1 MYLPKLDLQ
10 TFVTIVRWAVFTNA
24 GTRCVM
30 PSNAKHLLNFV
41 EAFDTAL
48 TECSQRADLKC
59 QGLNLVSF
67 AEDFSKN
74 NASSRVFHHTSA
86 AAAIMHFSVH
96 RLHLVTFAKR
106 NGLVHLWVVR
116 DVVSSVFDYLCE
128 MQGQEAEAAPSPL
141 RQDFLAKCIALSIS
155 DLGSGGG
162 EWLAK
167 RLAVI
172 GQVAVN
178 GKVLDNNGAQF
189 TRTLAA
195 GFDWHCALFEKGSL
209 GSVGN
214 FVDLFLRR
222 NQQGVGR
229 PSKMMQYPLFLDSL
243 EETIV
248 HLSGI
253 AADSRVKAGVSFK
266 ARGSNASAKH
276 YAAHLKTKYGIF
288 LSRSTVLTY
297 LRPRNIASLAARR
310 HSPFALAVRPVF
322 DAKAVAK
329 QHVNC
334 HYCCSAV
341 KAMMLLA
348 QSPTFRMETFCLS
361 IDAKAHVKTG
371 NNVRATVR
379 PVKAWMTEEA
389 KKNYVVADHDFL
401 ALKKFCL
408 ILNGFFS
415 ISPFEEHG
423 NGDVIR
429 KGQVAYVVRPWE
441 FRPDSAIQQLDDFLL
456 SLSNMVG
463 DAAQLASFLLGRDFL
478 KLVEISDGGPSTK
491 PSNSLVRITAAFVFY
506 VFSLDLLVRRTNSPE
521 TSKLNPVER
530 CHSVVS
536 QSLGGTIPN
545 EGGDE
550 AGMYGAARTVCEKML
565 CPGLTFS
572 GSPVIANAWGCGDFS
587 FVPSVLRDF
596 ANATPSQQRQM
607 YEREVELSEPLLAIV
622 EGLGR
627 PKPRAGFRLRDLV
640 SLISDGRHGSAS
652 SVDSTISRCND
663 AECRI
668 CGGLWQGKMWVLTE
682 NGSLPMPVPSDVPGR
697 YLPLADL
704 LLSTL
709 ADGSQPSW
717 RPSDLIA
724 EAIHGVAFLRGLHD
738 LTLESLAFLEVFIF
752 AVCCVCFSNS
762 RLQLAAHCCAES
774 VDSAD
779 FLLAEFQRM
788 LGLHLKR
795 CGLDDSRTLQ
805 CSQCRHHQPCLTVAY
820 CSECDSNMCASPRE
834 DETSFTGRRC
844 FEVHCVGPCN
854 NAVPAFP
861 RIGCLDIDWSRLRI
875 DGKIQDSSVK
885 VVREMLIQKLKVECK
900 WKAQFKHLKKPQLL
914 RKVLKLVN
922 RNEFEKL

>member
-1 MYLPKLDLQ
+1 LFTYLPKLHLH

-24 GTRCVM
+24 EARCVM
-30 PSNAKHLLNFV
+30 PSNAKHLSEFV
-41 EAFDTAL
+41 RSFDAGL
-48 TECSQRADLKC
+48 AQSSQNADLKR
-59 QGLNLVSF
+59 QGLNLISL
-67 AEDFSKN
+67 AEEFSNN
-74 NASSRVFHHTSA
+74 NASSRVFNHTSA
-86 AAAIMHFSVH
+86 AAAVMHFSVH
-96 RLHLVTFAKR
+96 RLHLVAFAKR
-106 NGLVHLWVVR
+106 NGSVGLWVVT
-116 DVVSSVFDYLCE
+116 DHVSSVFDYLCE
-128 MQGQEAEAAPSPL
+128 MQGLEEEAAPSPL
-141 RQDFLAKCIALSIS
+141 RQDFLAKCIALSVS
-155 DLGSGGG
+155 GVGNGGS

-172 GQVAVN
+172 GQVAN
-178 GKVLDNNGAQF
+178 MSGKILGSGAELAE
-189 TRTLAA
+189 TLAA
-195 GFDWHCALFEKGSL
+195 AFEWHCALFEKGNL
-209 GSVGN
+209 ASVGN

-222 NQQGVGR
+222 SQQGVGR
-229 PSKMMQYPLFLDSL
+229 PSKMMQYPSFLNSL

-276 YAAHLKTKYGIF
+276 YAAHLKSKYGIF

-415 ISPFEEHG
+415 VSPFAEHG
-423 NGDVIR
+423 EGDVIR
-429 KGQVAYVVRPWE
+429 KGQVSYVVRPWE
-441 FRPDSAIQQLDDFLL
+441 FRPDSAMQQLDDFLL
-456 SLSNMVG
+456 SLSNMVK
-463 DAAQLASFLLGRDFL
+463 DAAQLSRFMLGRQFW

-491 PSNSLVRITAAFVFY
+491 PSNSLVRIAAAFVFY

-550 AGMYGAARTVCEKML
+550 AGMYAAAQTVCEKML
-565 CPGLTFS
+565 YPGLTYS
-572 GSPVIANAWGCGDFS
+572 GTPVIANAWGNGDFS
-587 FVPSVLRDF
+587 FVPTVLREF
-596 ANATPSQQRQM
+596 ADATPAQQRQM
-607 YEREVELSEPLLAIV
+607 YDRELELSEPLLAIV
-622 EGLGR
+622 GGLGR
-627 PKPRAGFRLRDLV
+627 PKPREGFRMRDLV
-640 SLISDGRHGSAS
+640 SLISDERHGSAT

-663 AECRI
+663 AECRV
-668 CGGLWQGKMWVLTE
+668 CGGLWQGKMWVLSE

-704 LLSTL
+704 IQSTL
-709 ADGSQPSW
+709 ADGNQPSW

-724 EAIHGVAFLRGLHD
+724 EAIHGVAFLRGLQD
-738 LTLESLAFLEVFIF
+738 LTLESPAFLEVFI
-752 AVCCVCFSNS
+752 CCSVMFVFLIFSNS
-762 RLQLAAHCCAES
+762 
-774 VDSAD
+774 
-779 FLLAEFQRM
+779 
-788 LGLHLKR
+788 
-795 CGLDDSRTLQ
+795 
-805 CSQCRHHQPCLTVAY
+805 
-820 CSECDSNMCASPRE
+820 
-834 DETSFTGRRC
+834 
-844 FEVHCVGPCN
+844 
-854 NAVPAFP
+854 
-861 RIGCLDIDWSRLRI
+861 WLRI
-875 DGKIQDSSVK
+875 
-885 VVREMLIQKLKVECK
+885 VVLNRQIVLTIYWLNFGEC
-900 WKAQFKHLKKPQLL
+900 WDCT
-914 RKVLKLVN
+914 
-922 RNEFEKL
+922 